1 MVPVRQKRPPGE
13 LTPWV
18 QRYLA
23 GETVVEI
30 ADSAGKHHTTVYS
43 HLKCRQIPM
52 RRKGPRL
59 RDRKTPH
66 EVPQDS
72 LRGEDPAGAE

>member
-1 MVPVRQKRPPGE
+1 MKARRPPGE

-18 QRYLA
+18 IRYLA

-30 ADSAGKHHTTVYS
+30 ADSEGKHHTTVYS

-59 RDRKTPH
+59 RPETQPGPK
-66 EVPQDS
+66 E
-72 LRGEDPAGAE
+72 